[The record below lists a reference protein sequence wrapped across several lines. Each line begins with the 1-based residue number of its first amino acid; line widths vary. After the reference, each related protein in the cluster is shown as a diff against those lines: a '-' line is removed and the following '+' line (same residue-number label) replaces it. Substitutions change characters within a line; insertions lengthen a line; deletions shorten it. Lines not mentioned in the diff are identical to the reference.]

1 MMIVF
6 EIWTIIMM
14 LLFLYLIYK
23 VIKTSYNDPM
33 KWTNM
38 EIIESLPDRY
48 RFVFNLYVM
57 DDYSHKEIAEMLGI
71 NIGTSKSNL
80 ARAKAILKDKI
91 ESNSNYSIKKTK

>member
-1 MMIVF
+1 MIVF

-38 EIIESLPDRY
+38 EIIESSMYPGEK
-48 RFVFNLYVM
+48 V
-57 DDYSHKEIAEMLGI
+57 IAFWYGLD
-71 NIGTSKSNL
+71 
-80 ARAKAILKDKI
+80 LKDSFYIDEKGHPV
-91 ESNSNYSIKKTK
+91 NHVKD

>member
-1 MMIVF
+1 MIVF

-38 EIIESLPDRY
+38 EIIESSMYPGEKL
-48 RFVFNLYVM
+48 
-57 DDYSHKEIAEMLGI
+57 IAFWYGLD
-71 NIGTSKSNL
+71 
-80 ARAKAILKDKI
+80 LKDSFYIDEKGHPV
-91 ESNSNYSIKKTK
+91 NHVKD

>member
-14 LLFLYLIYK
+14 LLFLYLVYK

-38 EIIESLPDRY
+38 EIIESSMYPGEK
-48 RFVFNLYVM
+48 V
-57 DDYSHKEIAEMLGI
+57 IAFWNGLD
-71 NIGTSKSNL
+71 
-80 ARAKAILKDKI
+80 LKDSFYIDEKGHPV
-91 ESNSNYSIKKTK
+91 NHVKD

>member
-1 MMIVF
+1 MIVF

-38 EIIESLPDRY
+38 EIIKSSMYPGEKL
-48 RFVFNLYVM
+48 
-57 DDYSHKEIAEMLGI
+57 IAFWYGLD
-71 NIGTSKSNL
+71 
-80 ARAKAILKDKI
+80 LKDSFYIDEKGHPV
-91 ESNSNYSIKKTK
+91 NHVKD

>member
-38 EIIESLPDRY
+38 EIIESSMYPGEK
-48 RFVFNLYVM
+48 V
-57 DDYSHKEIAEMLGI
+57 IAFWYGLD
-71 NIGTSKSNL
+71 
-80 ARAKAILKDKI
+80 LKDSFYIDEKGHPV
-91 ESNSNYSIKKTK
+91 NHVKD

>member
-38 EIIESLPDRY
+38 EIIESSMYPGEKL
-48 RFVFNLYVM
+48 
-57 DDYSHKEIAEMLGI
+57 IAFWYGLD
-71 NIGTSKSNL
+71 
-80 ARAKAILKDKI
+80 LKDSFYIDEKGHPV
-91 ESNSNYSIKKTK
+91 NHVKD